1 MNSSNYTTTVNNV
14 TWHELAYDIETL
26 ENIYKDFTI
35 QSNTRQKM
43 SASNDVGIVLAE
55 IINGDK

>member
-35 QSNTRQKM
+35 QSNTKQKIKRKIAK
-43 SASNDVGIVLAE
+43 SEQLFVAKNR
-55 IINGDK
+55 